1 MPFGRALSLFAE
13 FFRPQGSKI
22 SGLFPETYPKFEN
35 DPNEV
40 IYMLK
45 GIGASEGYGIG
56 KIMIVE
62 EKSLEYTPHAV
73 NDIEAETG
81 RYREAVKAFI
91 EETKGQAAALRISA
105 GAKEAEIME
114 GHIGIINDPAMGQ
127 EIEKLIAGGTCA
139 EAAVEQMLDM
149 FISIFSMTDD
159 DMTRQRASDLK
170 DIKRAL
176 LSILLGINEVKI
188 SDAPAGTVLVAKE
201 VTPSMTAGINKDNI
215 VGIVTETGSQTSHS
229 AILARAMEIPA
240 VLSVPNALSKLSSGE
255 QIIVDGSNGEV
266 ITAPTEDQIKEYIAK
281 RDAFLREKR
290 ELEMYRGRRTMS
302 ASGEEYELCCNIG
315 SPKDAGKAVNADGE
329 GVGLFRTEFLFM
341 DRNAMPTEDEQ
352 FEAYKAAAVIL
363 KGKPL
368 IIRTL
373 DIGGDKEI
381 PYLGLAKEEN
391 PFMGFRAIRYCLKNR
406 DMFKSQI
413 KAILRASAFGDVRIM
428 FPLITAVE
436 ELREGKAIVE
446 EAKAYLRASG
456 IPFNES
462 IPIGVMTET
471 SAAGVIADI
480 LAKEADFFSIGTNDL
495 TGYTMACDRGNSDVS
510 YLYSPFQP
518 SVLRMIRR
526 IIECGREQNIPVGMC
541 GEAAANPMMIPLLM
555 SFGLTEFSV
564 SSVSVLKVRKNIA
577 KWTKAEA
584 DAVAEKVME
593 MTTEKEITDYLK
605 SVI

>member
-1 MPFGRALSLFAE
+1 
-13 FFRPQGSKI
+13 
-22 SGLFPETYPKFEN
+22 
-35 DPNEV
+35 
-40 IYMLK
+40 MLK

-73 NDIEAETG
+73 NDIDAEIK
-81 RYREAVKAFI
+81 RYSDAVEAFI
-91 EETKGQAAALRISA
+91 EETKQQAEALRVSA

-114 GHIGIINDPAMGQ
+114 GHIGIINDPGLKMS
-127 EIEKLIAGGTCA
+127 IEGLITGGTCV
-139 EAAVEQMLDM
+139 EAATEQTLDM
-149 FISIFSMTDD
+149 FIGIFAATDD
-159 DMTRQRASDLK
+159 EMTQQRAADLK

-176 LSILLGINEVKI
+176 LSILLGVNEVKI
-188 SDAPAGTVLVAKE
+188 SEAPAGTVLVAKE

-215 VGIVTETGSQTSHS
+215 VGIITETGSQTSHS

-240 VLSVPNALSKLSSGE
+240 VLSVPNALSQLSSGE
-255 QIIVDGSNGEV
+255 QVIVDGTNGEV
-266 ITAPTEDQIKEYIAK
+266 ITAPGEAEITDYTAR

-290 ELEMYRGRRTMS
+290 ELEMFRGRRTLS

-315 SPKDAGKAVNADGE
+315 SPKDAGKAMQADGE

-341 DRNAMPTEDEQ
+341 DRTALPTEDEQ

-381 PYLGLAKEEN
+381 PYLGLEKEEN

-406 DMFKSQI
+406 EMFKSQI

-436 ELREGKAIVE
+436 ELREGKALVE
-446 EAKAYLRASG
+446 EAKDYLRASG
-456 IPFNES
+456 IEFNEN
-462 IPIGVMTET
+462 IPVGVMTET
-471 SAAGVIADI
+471 AASGVIADL

-518 SVLRMIRR
+518 SVLRMIKS
-526 IIECGREQNIPVGMC
+526 IIENGVKAGIPVGMC

-577 KWTKAEA
+577 KWTKDEA
-584 DAVAEKVME
+584 DAVAEKVMA
-593 MTTEKEITDYLK
+593 MTTEKEVTDYLK
-605 SVI
+605 SIV

>member
-1 MPFGRALSLFAE
+1 
-13 FFRPQGSKI
+13 
-22 SGLFPETYPKFEN
+22 
-35 DPNEV
+35 
-40 IYMLK
+40 MLK

-56 KIMIVE
+56 KILIVE
-62 EKSLEYTPHAV
+62 EKKLEYTPHAV
-73 NDIEAETG
+73 NDVDAEQG
-81 RYREAVKAFI
+81 RFRDAVASFI
-91 EETKGQAAALRISA
+91 EETKKQADALRVSA
-105 GAKEAEIME
+105 GEKEAGIME
-114 GHIGIINDPAMGQ
+114 GHIQIMNDPAMST
-127 EIEKLIAGGTCA
+127 EIENLIKAGTCA

-149 FISIFSMTDD
+149 FINIFSMTDD
-159 DMTRQRASDLK
+159 DLTRQRASDLK

-176 LSILLGINEVKI
+176 LSILLGISEVKI

-215 VGIVTETGSQTSHS
+215 VGIITETGSQTSHS

-240 VLSVPNALSKLSSGE
+240 VLSVPNALSQLSSGE
-255 QIIVDGSNGEV
+255 QVIVDGTNGDV
-266 ITAPTEDQIKEYIAK
+266 ITAPGQEEITEYTARRE
-281 RDAFLREKR
+281 AFLREKR
-290 ELEMYRGRRTMS
+290 ELELFRGRRTIS

-315 SPKDAGKAVNADGE
+315 SPKDAGKAMEADGE

-341 DRNAMPTEDEQ
+341 DRTALPTEDEQ

-381 PYLGLAKEEN
+381 PYLGLEKEEN

-436 ELREGKAIVE
+436 ELREGTALVE
-446 EAKAYLRASG
+446 EAKEYLRASG
-456 IPFNES
+456 IAFNEN
-462 IPIGVMTET
+462 IPVGVMTET
-471 SAAGVIADI
+471 AASGVIADL

-518 SVLRMIRR
+518 SVLRMIKS
-526 IIECGREQNIPVGMC
+526 IIENGRKENIPVGMC

-564 SSVSVLKVRKNIA
+564 SSVSVLKVRKCIS

-584 DAVAEKVME
+584 DAVAEKVMA
-593 MTTEKEITDYLK
+593 MATEKEVVDYL
-605 SVI
+605 SSII

>member
-1 MPFGRALSLFAE
+1 
-13 FFRPQGSKI
+13 
-22 SGLFPETYPKFEN
+22 
-35 DPNEV
+35 
-40 IYMLK
+40 MLK

-56 KIMIVE
+56 KVMIVE
-62 EKSLEYTPHAV
+62 EKKLEYTPHAV
-73 NDIEAETG
+73 IDVDAEMKRFND
-81 RYREAVKAFI
+81 AVAVFI
-91 EETKGQAAALRISA
+91 EETREQAAALRISA

-114 GHIGIINDPAMGQ
+114 GHIGIINDPGLKMNV
-127 EIEKLIAGGTCA
+127 ENLINNGTCV
-139 EAAVEQMLDM
+139 EAATEQTLDM
-149 FISIFSMTDD
+149 FIMIFSSTDD
-159 DMTRQRASDLK
+159 EMTQQRAADLK
-170 DIKRAL
+170 DIKHAL

-215 VGIVTETGSQTSHS
+215 VGIITETGSQTSHS

-240 VLSVPNALSKLSSGE
+240 VLSVPNALSQLSSGE
-255 QIIVDGSNGEV
+255 QVIVDGTNGEV
-266 ITAPTEDQIKEYIAK
+266 ITAPGDEEIADYTAR

-315 SPKDAGKAVNADGE
+315 SPKDAGKAIQADGE

-341 DRNAMPTEDEQ
+341 DRTALPTEDEQ

-381 PYLGLAKEEN
+381 PYLGLEKEEN
-391 PFMGFRAIRYCLKNR
+391 PFMGSRAIRYCLKNR
-406 DMFKSQI
+406 EMFKSQI

-436 ELREGKAIVE
+436 ELREGRALVE
-446 EAKAYLRASG
+446 EAKDYLRKSG
-456 IPFNES
+456 IEFNEN
-462 IPIGVMTET
+462 IPVGVMTET
-471 SAAGVIADI
+471 AASGVIADL

-518 SVLRMIRR
+518 SVLRMIRN
-526 IIECGREQNIPVGMC
+526 IIENAVKAGIPVGMC

-564 SSVSVLKVRKNIA
+564 SAVSVLKVRKNIA
-577 KWTKAEA
+577 KWTKEEA
-584 DAVAEKVME
+584 DAVAEKVMA
-593 MTTEKEITDYLK
+593 MATEKEVTEYLK
-605 SVI
+605 SIV